1 MCDIISHKISNDLH
15 QYIKNKYNI
24 DLENDSNI
32 SIQSYNENTCFARLC
47 KRNSD
52 YIDNY
57 GYFTTFQCNCS
68 KFSNSDLCELH
79 LNKFKSDKLS
89 LGLINQPPPQEPYI
103 FDLLGN
109 KTRIYWLKDSPDEK
123 LKEFVEEKEEI
134 QRTQNYKKNSRGRPP
149 LPKIKYDSQLF
160 KDMIK
165 ENNLHKINIQSLKQ
179 YCIKNNIHCQGNK
192 SDICCQIY
200 KKSSPLSIL

>member
-1 MCDIISHKISNDLH
+1 MCDNISHKISSDFYN
-15 QYIKNKYNI
+15 YVKNKYNI

-52 YIDNY
+52 YINNY

-79 LNKFKSDKLS
+79 LNKFKSDKLT
-89 LGLINQPPPQEPYI
+89 LGLINEPPPEEPYI
-103 FDLLGN
+103 HDSLGN

-123 LKEFVEEKEEI
+123 LKEHVIEKEEI
-134 QRTQNYKKNSRGRPP
+134 ERRENYKKKSRGRPP
-149 LPKIKYDSQLF
+149 LPKVRHDTEEF
-160 KDMIK
+160 KSLIQEKKLHTLNILSLK
-165 ENNLHKINIQSLKQ
+165 EYCLKNNLSIYGKKNDIINR
-179 YCIKNNIHCQGNK
+179 
-192 SDICCQIY
+192 IY
-200 KKSSPLSIL
+200 S